1 MPPLFRLSRA
11 FHAVSLAATNIASRT
26 TFVVCVPIVSL
37 SFAQFARPSKVRQY
51 PSGNHGS
58 FRAALRRAHCSADH
72 YVVMNLLVTATS
84 LTARFTPIPFAFHS
98 HPLLRRAHIQLS
110 KNNQAIRL
118 APRGAVPSSPCGS
131 HLFAGRP
138 SSVGVRATSDE
149 RNANGEECKQTS
161 DQPSRHRFY
170 RR

>member
-1 MPPLFRLSRA
+1 MPPLPRLPRV
-11 FHAVSLAATNIASRT
+11 FHAVSLATTNIVSRT

-37 SFAQFARPSKVRQY
+37 SFAQFVRPSKVRLY

-58 FRAALRRAHCSADH
+58 FRAAQRRAPCSADH
-72 YVVMNLLVTATS
+72 IVVVNLIVTATS

-98 HPLLRRAHIQLS
+98 HSLLRRAHIQLS
-110 KNNQAIRL
+110 KSNQALRL

-149 RNANGEECKQTS
+149 RNDNGEECKQIS
-161 DQPSRHRFY
+161 DQPSIRRFY